1 MEYEEL
7 TREGY
12 ASRASAMI
20 RNSIRSMIIVSLA
33 CLMAGCASHAR
44 GRSDNFTGEWSVE
57 WCDKTD
63 PKADCGGFSVSL
75 VQNGDRLCGS
85 YSGARVGLTQIDEG
99 GSRAIHGVV
108 VEDTAILTVESGR
121 SGAIYL
127 VSAGMRGDRIRW
139 KMRDTVRE
147 AEQDIDIIA
156 ADDELERRPR
166 EIEPSERHADTV
178 AACGAVNGLTSR
190 AINNVT
196 SVCFLAIDCELKF
209 HVDISLWGNTT
220 KINFGRVLG
229 EKLT

>member
-7 TREGY
+7 TREEY
-12 ASRASAMI
+12 ARRASAMI
-20 RNSIRSMIIVSLA
+20 RNSIRPMIIALLA

-44 GRSDNFTGEWSVE
+44 GRADTFTGEWSVK

-63 PKADCGGFSVSL
+63 LNADCGGFSVSL

-85 YSGARVGLTQIDEG
+85 YSGARVRLTQIDEG

-108 VEDTAILTVESGR
+108 VGDTAILTVESGR

-127 VSAGMRGDRIRW
+127 VSAYMRGDRIRW

-166 EIEPSERHADTV
+166 ETEPSERHADTV
-178 AACGAVNGLTSR
+178 AACSAVSKAEQSN
-190 AINNVT
+190 AP
-196 SVCFLAIDCELKF
+196 E
-209 HVDISLWGNTT
+209 
-220 KINFGRVLG
+220 
-229 EKLT
+229 